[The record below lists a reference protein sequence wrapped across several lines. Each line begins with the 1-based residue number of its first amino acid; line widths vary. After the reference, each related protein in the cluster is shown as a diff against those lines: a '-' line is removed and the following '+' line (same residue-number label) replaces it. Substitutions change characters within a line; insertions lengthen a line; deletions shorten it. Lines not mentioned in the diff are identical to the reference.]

1 MTPGQ
6 VCSSLGVSLL
16 KRLLAV
22 MFLVVVSG
30 QFCDARPDDQQQTVK
45 LSQTHPKIR
54 LEPTIIQ
61 AKLPYS
67 FWSLMGLMHP
77 HGSLFPCF
85 QLIIWEQPLS
95 FSQNQSKCPPPV
107 HLFIYIDNVQIC
119 ELLHINI
126 TARLKPVDSVA
137 FINKK
142 QNKTK
147 HCTPFFFSTTEKAV
161 HVTGHVRHNVFIVL
175 KDALG
180 QCKLSHV
187 RLFTLLRKR
196 SERTIRHENQF
207 SCYGGL
213 SGH

>member
-107 HLFIYIDNVQIC
+107 HLFIYIDNVQIR

-147 HCTPFFFSTTEKAV
+147 HCTPFFFLQQKRQCMWQATLDIMCSLYWKTLWV
-161 HVTGHVRHNVFIVL
+161 NVNCHMW
-175 KDALG
+175 DSSRCCG
-180 QCKLSHV
+180 
-187 RLFTLLRKR
+187 
-196 SERTIRHENQF
+196 SEANAQ
-207 SCYGGL
+207 
-213 SGH
+213 